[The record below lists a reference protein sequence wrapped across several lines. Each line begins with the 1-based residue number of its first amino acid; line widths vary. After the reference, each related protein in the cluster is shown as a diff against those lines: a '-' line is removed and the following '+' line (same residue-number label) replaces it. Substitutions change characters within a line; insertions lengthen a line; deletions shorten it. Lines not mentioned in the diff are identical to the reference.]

1 MFRGGRIGTA
11 IKIVQE
17 STHPLTA
24 KGVVHRVITNMAVF
38 DVTREGLELFAIPE
52 GDDVGQLRACTSAPF
67 RVGELAAEIR

>member
-38 DVTREGLELFAIPE
+38 D
-52 GDDVGQLRACTSAPF
+52 SAA
-67 RVGELAAEIR
+67 RGSAA